1 MGIHEIEIIHMIKR
15 LIFGKSENL
24 LIQLIRYIV
33 SGAIAFGVDFTVLW
47 ILTDF
52 FDFYYLTSSVI
63 SFMFGLAASYL
74 TSATWVFDEKRLS
87 NKTIEITIFGII
99 GGIGLLLTSFFMW
112 LFTSVLFIYY
122 LYSKI
127 LTTAIVFIW
136 NFIAKKKI
144 LFTKKMN

>member
-1 MGIHEIEIIHMIKR
+1 MIKR
-15 LIFGKSENL
+15 LVFGKSENL
-24 LIQLIRYIV
+24 LIQLIRYVV

-87 NKTIEITIFGII
+87 NKAIEITIFGII

-112 LFTSVLFIYY
+112 LFTSVLLIYY

-144 LFTKKMN
+144 LFTKK

>member
-1 MGIHEIEIIHMIKR
+1 MIKR

>member
-1 MGIHEIEIIHMIKR
+1 MIKR

-144 LFTKKMN
+144 LFTKKN